1 MENNKTKKKVN
12 IFQSNEILMLIVL
25 AIVIAIFT
33 GLNKNFFSITNFT
46 NILMAASTIGLLAIG
61 ETYLIIAGHIDLASA
76 HTASLFGV
84 MMALLVNKNIP
95 WGLAIC
101 LLYTSPSPRD
111 RG

>member
-61 ETYLIIAGHIDLASA
+61 ETYQRSYCFTIWSYDGIAG
-76 HTASLFGV
+76 
-84 MMALLVNKNIP
+84 
-95 WGLAIC
+95 
-101 LLYTSPSPRD
+101 
-111 RG
+111 